1 VNMNGRNN
9 MQRWLAIA
17 ISLLIAGCAEPP
29 RRQDDAT
36 FDLIK
41 REMDKAA
48 QNRQPSSSAPA
59 SDVVSRAL
67 LPPMMVEMPRADAQ
81 KADARF
87 DLSVNNA
94 PASQVFLAVVSGTR
108 YSMVLHPD
116 VKGDLSVNLKDVTV
130 TEALDTLRDL
140 YGFDYTLQG
149 NRITVL
155 PASLQTRIFKVN
167 YLQAMR
173 RGQTET
179 RVSSGSITDGS
190 ASPGTPAP
198 GSTPVPTVGPTG
210 ASNTRATVSSRV
222 TTTSDSNFWDD
233 IQRSL
238 TAILGTAAGRSVVV
252 NSQSGVIV
260 VRAMPNE
267 QRSVEQFL
275 SAMQLIVERQVMLEA
290 KIIEVTL
297 RDGFQSGINWA
308 GFRDG
313 NTRFGA
319 GVITPG
325 TALQREGTIGSAT
338 TRGPD
343 GSLRRDSV
351 FAGGSVAGVAS
362 GLALGA
368 GAAGGLFGLALQT
381 QNFAALL
388 TFLETQGGVNVLS
401 SPRVATI
408 NNQKAVLK
416 VGTDDFFVTNV
427 STTSATSGSSTTVTP
442 TITVAPFFSGI
453 ALDVTPQIDA
463 GNSIILHVHP
473 SVSNVVEKNKIIDL
487 GSLGSFT
494 LPLASSD
501 VNETDTIVRV
511 TDGNIVAIGGLMR
524 QKSSNERSQ
533 VPGVGNAPGIGNL
546 FRQRDTSS
554 VKSEL
559 VILLKPTIIHG
570 DSNWQEDLVQTGER
584 IRAMGVSS
592 PPPQQPQQ
600 R

>member
-1 VNMNGRNN
+1 VNMNGLNN

-29 RRQDDAT
+29 KQGSAT
-36 FDLIK
+36 LDSIN
-41 REMDKAA
+41 REMDQAT
-48 QNRQPSSSAPA
+48 QNRRAPPAAPPSEA
-59 SDVVSRAL
+59 VSRAL

-81 KADARF
+81 KPDARF

-116 VKGDLSVNLKDVTV
+116 VKGELSVNLKDVTV

-155 PASLQTRIFKVN
+155 PATLQTRIFKVN
-167 YLQAMR
+167 YLQALR
-173 RGQTET
+173 RGRTET

-190 ASPGTPAP
+190 SSPGTPAA
-198 GSTPVPTVGPTG
+198 GAVPVPTTGPTG
-210 ASNTRATVSSRV
+210 ASNTRATESSRV
-222 TTTSDSNFWDD
+222 TTISDSNFWDD
-233 IQRSL
+233 IQKSL
-238 TAILGTAAGRSVVV
+238 SAILGTAAGRSVVV

-267 QRSVEQFL
+267 LRGVEQFL

-297 RDGFQSGINWA
+297 RDGYQAGINWA

-313 NTRFGA
+313 STRFGA

-325 TALQREGTIGSAT
+325 TVLQREGAIGSAT
-338 TRGPD
+338 ARGAD
-343 GSLRRDSV
+343 GSLRSDSV
-351 FAGGSVAGVAS
+351 FAGGSTGAVAS
-362 GLALGA
+362 ALALGT

-427 STTSATSGSSTTVTP
+427 STTSSTSGTSTTVTP

-453 ALDVTPQIDA
+453 ALDVTPQIDD
-463 GNSIILHVHP
+463 GNSIILHIHP
-473 SVSNVVEKNKIIDL
+473 SVSNVVEKNKVIDL
-487 GSLGSFT
+487 GSLGVFT

-524 QKSSNERSQ
+524 QKSSTERSQ
-533 VPGVGNAPGIGNL
+533 VPGIGNAPGIGNL
-546 FRQRDTSS
+546 FRQRDTSNT
-554 VKSEL
+554 KSEL

-570 DSNWQEDLVQTGER
+570 DRNWQEDLVQTRER
-584 IRAMGVSS
+584 IRAMSA
-592 PPPQQPQQ
+592 PPEAQ

>member
-1 VNMNGRNN
+1 

-29 RRQDDAT
+29 RTGSSAT
-36 FDLIK
+36 LDTINSEL
-41 REMDKAA
+41 DKAT
-48 QNRQPSSSAPA
+48 QNRNKAVTSEA
-59 SDVVSRAL
+59 VSRAL
-67 LPPMMVEMPRADAQ
+67 LPPLMVEMPRPDAQ
-81 KADARF
+81 KPETRF
-87 DLSVNNA
+87 DLSVSNA
-94 PASQVFLAVVSGTR
+94 PASQVFLAIVSGTR
-108 YSMVLHPD
+108 FSMVLHPD
-116 VKGDLSVNLKDVTV
+116 VKGELSVNLKDVTV

-140 YGFDYTLQG
+140 YGFDYTVQG

-167 YLQAMR
+167 YLQALR

-190 ASPGTPAP
+190 SSPGTPAP
-198 GSTPVPTVGPTG
+198 GAVPVPTTGPTG
-210 ASNTRATVSSRV
+210 ASNTRAMESSRV
-222 TTTSDSNFWDD
+222 TTSSDSNFWGD
-233 IQRSL
+233 IQKSL
-238 TAILGTAAGRSVVV
+238 TAILGGTAGRSVVV
-252 NSQSGVIV
+252 NPQSGVIV

-267 QRSVEQFL
+267 LRGVEEFL
-275 SAMQLIVERQVMLEA
+275 KAMQLIVERQVMLEA

-297 RDGFQSGINWA
+297 RDGTQTGVNWA

-313 NTRFGA
+313 STRFGA

-325 TALQREGTIGSAT
+325 TVLQRDGPIGSAT
-338 TRGPD
+338 NRGPD
-343 GSLRRDSV
+343 GSLLPNSV
-351 FAGGSVAGVAS
+351 FAGGSAAGIAS

-381 QNFAALL
+381 ADFAALI

-427 STTSATSGSSTTVTP
+427 STTSSTSGSSTTVTP

-453 ALDVTPQIDA
+453 ALDVTPQIDS
-463 GNSIILHVHP
+463 NNIILHVHP
-473 SVSNVVEKNKIIDL
+473 SVSNVVEKNKVIDL
-487 GSLGSFT
+487 GTLGVFT

-501 VNETDTIVRV
+501 INETDTIVRV

-524 QKSSNERSQ
+524 QKSTTDRSQ
-533 VPGVGNAPGIGNL
+533 VPGVGNMPGIGAL
-546 FRQRDTSS
+546 FRQRDTGN

-559 VILLKPTIIHG
+559 VILLKPTIIH
-570 DSNWQEDLVQTGER
+570 DDRNWQEDLDQTRAR
-584 IRAMGVSS
+584 IRAMTA
-592 PPPQQPQQ
+592 PPEAQ

>member
-1 VNMNGRNN
+1 

-29 RRQDDAT
+29 RQGSSPTLDTINRE
-36 FDLIK
+36 FDQ
-41 REMDKAA
+41 AV
-48 QNRQPSSSAPA
+48 QNRNKAVTSEA
-59 SDVVSRAL
+59 VSRAL
-67 LPPMMVEMPRADAQ
+67 LPPLMVEMPRPDAQ
-81 KADARF
+81 KPEARF
-87 DLSVNNA
+87 DLSVSNA
-94 PASQVFLAVVSGTR
+94 PASQVFLAIVSGTR
-108 YSMVLHPD
+108 FSMVLHPD
-116 VKGDLSVNLKDVTV
+116 VKGELSVNLKDVTV
-130 TEALDTLRDL
+130 PEALDTLRDL
-140 YGFDYTLQG
+140 YGFDYSVQG

-167 YLQAMR
+167 YLQALR

-190 ASPGTPAP
+190 TSPGTPAP
-198 GSTPVPTVGPTG
+198 GAVPVPTTGPTG
-210 ASNTRATVSSRV
+210 ASNTRAMESSRV
-222 TTTSDSNFWDD
+222 TTSSDSNFWGD
-233 IQRSL
+233 IQKSL
-238 TAILGTAAGRSVVV
+238 TAILGGTTGRSVVV
-252 NSQSGVIV
+252 NPQSGVIV

-267 QRSVEQFL
+267 LRGVEEFL
-275 SAMQLIVERQVMLEA
+275 KAMQLIVERQVMLEA

-297 RDGFQSGINWA
+297 RDGTQTGVNWA

-313 NTRFGA
+313 STRFGA

-325 TALQREGTIGSAT
+325 TVLQRDGAIGSAT
-338 TRGPD
+338 NRGPD
-343 GSLRRDSV
+343 GSLLPNSV
-351 FAGGSVAGVAS
+351 FAGGSAAGIAS

-381 QNFAALL
+381 ADFAALI

-427 STTSATSGSSTTVTP
+427 STTSSTSGSSTTVTP

-453 ALDVTPQIDA
+453 ALDVTPQIDS
-463 GNSIILHVHP
+463 NNIILHVHP
-473 SVSNVVEKNKIIDL
+473 SVSNVVEKNKVIDL
-487 GSLGSFT
+487 GTLGVFT

-501 VNETDTIVRV
+501 INETDTIVRV

-524 QKSSNERSQ
+524 QKSTTDRSQ
-533 VPGVGNAPGIGNL
+533 VPGVGNMPGIGAL
-546 FRQRDTSS
+546 FRQRDTGN

-570 DSNWQEDLVQTGER
+570 DRNWQEDLEQTRER
-584 IRAMGVSS
+584 IRAMGA
-592 PPPQQPQQ
+592 PQVAP